1 MYRHLPLSLR
11 VILSICLKQKKKSF
25 KSLLQS
31 NPISCSQYWGQRM
44 PNSTLKKMADLE
56 QKLFLSYEFG
66 ASAFVLL
73 AIALTTFVL

>member
-1 MYRHLPLSLR
+1 LF
-11 VILSICLKQKKKSF
+11 KAKKNIIQVT
-25 KSLLQS
+25 LQS